1 MSKDLRIV
9 IVGGGRVGYHTAQR
23 LENRGHDLV
32 IVEKDADR
40 VQFLSDQYIASVI
53 HGDGGR
59 PSVLREAQ
67 LGRSDIIAGLTSC
80 GAMTN
85 MGICMTAQQI
95 APEIKTVA
103 RIDHGDHEEFEE
115 IVDAVVYPE
124 ELAAHAAANDII
136 DVSGG
141 GVRTIEEITDRLE
154 LVEIEVTEN
163 APAAGKSLE
172 SVSFPRGAVVVAE
185 QNTGAFPGPDMMLK
199 PGVQYVLA
207 VQTDVTNEVVR
218 LLRG

>member
-9 IVGGGRVGYHTAQR
+9 IVGGGHVGYHTAQR
-23 LENRGHDLV
+23 LDNRGHDIV
-32 IVEKDADR
+32 IIEKDEDR

-67 LGRSDIIAGLTSC
+67 LERSDVIAALTKY

-85 MGICMTAQQI
+85 LGICMTAQRI
-95 APEIKTVA
+95 APDINTVA
-103 RIDHGDHEEFEE
+103 RIDHGDHEEYEE
-115 IVDAVVYPE
+115 MVDAVVYPE

-141 GVRTIEEITDRLE
+141 GVRTIEEIMDTLE
-154 LVEIEVTEN
+154 LVEIKVAEG
-163 APAAGKSLE
+163 APAAGKTLE
-172 SVSFPRGAVVVAE
+172 TVSFPRGALVVAE
-185 QNTGAFPGPDMMLK
+185 QQTGSFPGPETVLTA
-199 PGVQYVLA
+199 GQQYVLA
-207 VQTDVTNEVVR
+207 VHTDVTDEVIR

>member
-23 LENRGHDLV
+23 LDNRGHDIV
-32 IVEKDADR
+32 IIEKDDDR
-40 VQFLSDQYIASVI
+40 VEFLSDQYIGSVV
-53 HGDGGR
+53 HGEGGR
-59 PSVLREAQ
+59 PSVLRQAQ
-67 LGRSDIIAGLTSC
+67 LERSDVIAGLTSY
-80 GAMTN
+80 GTMTN
-85 MGICMTAQQI
+85 VGICMTAQRI

-124 ELAAHAAANDII
+124 ELAANAATNDIL
-136 DVSGG
+136 DVGGG

-154 LVEIEVTEN
+154 LIQIEVAER

-172 SVSFPRGAVVVAE
+172 AVSFPRGAVVVAE
-185 QNTGAFPGPDMMLK
+185 QRTGAFPGPDMVLE
-199 PGVQYVLA
+199 PGVQYILA
-207 VQTDVTNEVVR
+207 VQTDVTDEVVR